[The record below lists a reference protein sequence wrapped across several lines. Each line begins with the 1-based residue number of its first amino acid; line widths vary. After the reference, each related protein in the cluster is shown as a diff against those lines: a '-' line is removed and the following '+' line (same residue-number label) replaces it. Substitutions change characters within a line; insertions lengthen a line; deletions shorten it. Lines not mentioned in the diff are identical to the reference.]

1 MEQGS
6 FTIDGEIH
14 QGYWLNW
21 KCEQMASQQQADN
34 TKDLF
39 RSLYPSPFPSLS
51 AGVIRENL
59 AGKQFL
65 PHHYLMIIK
74 DFHVNKNVCV
84 Y

>member
-1 MEQGS
+1 
-6 FTIDGEIH
+6 
-14 QGYWLNW
+14 
-21 KCEQMASQQQADN
+21 MASQQQADN

-65 PHHYLMIIK
+65 PHQTDVVMT
-74 DFHVNKNVCV
+74 DRRVNKECSNEREKQCAESCYREYVQRAE
-84 Y
+84 